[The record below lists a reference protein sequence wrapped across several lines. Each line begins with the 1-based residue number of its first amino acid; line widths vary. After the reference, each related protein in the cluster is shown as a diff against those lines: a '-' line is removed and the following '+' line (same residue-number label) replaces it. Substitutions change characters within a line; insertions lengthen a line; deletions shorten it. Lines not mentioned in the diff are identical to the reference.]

1 MVRARQKTGP
11 TTPGGENMTQ
21 KKSRKPAGTPYK
33 DARGLWTVSIELPNP
48 TGAPGERRRKVI
60 RSKDKHTVVRK
71 AAELRVELAQR
82 GDLITNGIR
91 VERWFARWLDQQA
104 KTVRPKTYESYRTL
118 VNVHIVPALGP
129 TRRLDQL
136 TPRSILAVHERLE
149 KLGRASTT
157 IRNAHHVTAKALEAA
172 RREGHI
178 TQNPTELVAAPKKQ
192 FAKLDVLTLPEA
204 VAMLEHVATLPD
216 GARWATS
223 LLTGARRGEV
233 IGLEVDRVGDV
244 LDLSWQLQRIE
255 GGDSAP
261 AVPPDFE
268 YRRLSGGLYLTRPKS
283 SAGWRII
290 PLVDPLRTI
299 LRHHIETMPE
309 NPHGLVFDRNGR
321 GIPRDPDWDSREWR
335 KLMRAVLGDGRNVR
349 LHDLRHTTVDL
360 LYLAGIP
367 EDLIIEIVGHSTR
380 SMSRAYKS
388 RGNQERLLAA
398 MTQLSQLLT
407 TGGDADKTRALPP
420 APAPSVR

>member
-1 MVRARQKTGP
+1 
-11 TTPGGENMTQ
+11 MTE
-21 KKSRKPAGTPYK
+21 KKKRKPAGTPYK
-33 DARGLWTVSIELPNP
+33 DSRGFWTVAIELPNP
-48 TGAPGERRRKVI
+48 TGAPGQRRRKVI
-60 RSKDKHTVVRK
+60 RSKDKTTVVNK
-71 AAELRVELAQR
+71 AAELRTELVQR
-82 GDLITNGIR
+82 GDLVTNGIT
-91 VERWFARWLDQQA
+91 VQQWFTRWLTQQQ
-104 KTVRPKTYESYRTL
+104 KTMRPKTYESYRTL

-129 TRRLDQL
+129 TRKLSQI
-136 TPRSILAVHERLE
+136 TPRIITALHERLE

-157 IRNAHHVTAKALEAA
+157 IRNAHHVTAKALEDA

-178 TQNPTELVAAPKKQ
+178 TQNPTELVPAPRKK

-204 VAMLEHVATLPD
+204 VSMLEHVATLPD

-233 IGLEVDRVGDV
+233 IGLEADRVGDF
-244 LDLSWQLQRIE
+244 LDLSWQLQRLE
-255 GGDSAP
+255 GGENSP
-261 AVPPDFE
+261 VVPPDFE
-268 YRRLSGGLYLTRPKS
+268 YRRVSGGLYLTRPKS
-283 SAGWRII
+283 SAGWRVI
-290 PLVDPLRTI
+290 PLVDPLKSI
-299 LRHHIETMPE
+299 LERHLETMTP

-321 GIPRDPDWDSREWR
+321 GIPRDPDWDTREWR
-335 KLMRAVLGDGRNVR
+335 KLMRAVLGEGRNVR

-398 MTQLSQLLT
+398 MTQLSELLASDGST
-407 TGGDADKTRALPP
+407 SKALPS
-420 APAPSVR
+420 AHE